1 MAELEASGPTRRK
14 ALWLMGG
21 IGLVVLAADDV
32 ALRRPPP
39 HSAGR
44 GPGTPALLA
53 PKPPS
58 PSPSP
63 KPVPVVRPAPWTSA
77 PLTATVHP
85 LRHLTE
91 IAPAPP
97 PAALALTIDDGPH
110 PEWTPQILDLL
121 AEHQVKASFFMISEM
136 AREYSGLARRVA
148 DAGHQV
154 SNHSRTH
161 PLPFDGLSPKKLR
174 TEIVDAQKEIAD
186 ITGVLPALFRAPGGG
201 WSKRA
206 HTLMR
211 EHGMLPVDWSIDP
224 SDWQRPGARSIRR
237 SMLQGKAGDII
248 LCHDGGGDRSQTV
261 TALRTVV
268 PKLKKRGLT
277 FTAL

>member
-1 MAELEASGPTRRK
+1 MVDVGTSGPTRRK
-14 ALWLMGG
+14 ALWLMGAV
-21 IGLVVLAADDV
+21 GLVALGADDV
-32 ALRRPPP
+32 RHSPSAVAQSRRPTPVPP
-39 HSAGR
+39 PTPSA
-44 GPGTPALLA
+44 
-53 PKPPS
+53 S
-58 PSPSP
+58 PSPTPTP
-63 KPVPVVRPAPWTSA
+63 KPVPVVRPAPWT
-77 PLTATVHP
+77 PEKLTATVQP
-85 LRHLTE
+85 LRHLPE

-97 PAALALTIDDGPH
+97 VTALALTIDDGPD
-110 PEWTPQILDLL
+110 PDWTPQILDLL

-136 AREYSGLARRVA
+136 AREYPKLARRVA

-161 PLPFDGLSPKKLR
+161 PLPFDSLSPKRLR

-206 HTLMR
+206 YTIMGD
-211 EHGMLPVDWSIDP
+211 HGMLPVDWSIDP
-224 SDWQRPGARSIRR
+224 SDWKKPGARSIRR
-237 SMLQGKAGDII
+237 SMLQSKAGDII

-261 TALRTVV
+261 AALRTVV
-268 PKLKKRGLT
+268 PTLKRRGLA